1 MNHSLNHRTI
11 VIVEGRSIATFRL
24 RKALE
29 NDGAAVCITTKHEAA
44 VAMRQAKPDAVVIDF
59 ALAADCDDL
68 CAELDRDAVT
78 YMYCSSPNRQQD
90 LTAQVLAAQDVA
102 VALAEVVN
110 LHQEPAVPGL
120 PCFGREIDPELYA
133 I

>member
-1 MNHSLNHRTI
+1 MNHSLDHRTI

-24 RKALE
+24 RRALE
-29 NDGAAVCITTKHEAA
+29 KDGAAVCITSKRDAA
-44 VAMRQAKPDAVVIDF
+44 VALRQAKPDAVVIDF
-59 ALAADCDDL
+59 SLAADCEDL
-68 CAELDRDAVT
+68 CSDLERDAVT

-90 LTAQVLAAQDVA
+90 LGVQVLAAEDVA

-110 LHQEPAVPGL
+110 HHESTMPGL
-120 PCFGREIDPELYA
+120 PGSGREIDPELYA